1 MKTMALFIPEIKSL
15 LSEGESGQVKKLLEE
30 LHPADIAKGFDLFSP
45 QERVSIFR
53 LLGEKKDLY
62 LFEELSFAEQK
73 DLLDS
78 LSSARAVK
86 VLDEMAPDERAD
98 FFGELSDEVMN
109 CLFSMMKREEVADVV
124 QLLKYK
130 EDSAGGIMTTKFV
143 ALPPLTTA
151 QEAIEHLRQSK
162 DVNVES
168 LSYIYVVDEENRL
181 LGVTSLK
188 SLIMAKPDLA
198 LAEFMNSNPIKV
210 KVDVDQEEVAQLV
223 ATYDLLAIPV
233 VEEDNHLV
241 GIVTVDDA
249 VDVIEEEV
257 TEDIYKMAGTSAEYE
272 VRDSTFKVALNRLPW
287 LLVCLLGGVF
297 VSGGVIRHFKAT
309 IDSILPLVFF
319 VPVIMAMGG
328 NVGIQ
333 SSTIIIRSLATGEVK
348 PGRAQKVVLKEVGV
362 GLVMGIVCGL
372 LAGVVAPLFKMGG
385 TNLGIIV
392 GGSMFV
398 ALTVATSIGTF
409 FPIFLKRLNVDPAVA
424 AGPFVTMA
432 TDFTGLLIYLGL
444 STFLIGFLR

>member
-15 LSEGESGQVKKLLEE
+15 LSEGKSGQVRKLLEE
-30 LHPADIAKGFDLFSP
+30 LHPADIARGFDLFSS
-45 QERVSIFR
+45 QERVSVFR
-53 LLGEKKDLY
+53 LLDENKDLD

-73 DLLDS
+73 ELLDS

-109 CLFSMMKREEVADVV
+109 RLFSMMKREEVADVV
-124 QLLKYK
+124 QLLKHK
-130 EDSAGGIMTTKFV
+130 EDSAGGIMTTDFV

-151 QEAIEHLRQSK
+151 QEAIEYLRQSE
-162 DVNVES
+162 DVDVS
-168 LSYIYVVDEENRL
+168 CVYVVDEEDRL
-181 LGVTSLK
+181 LGVASLK
-188 SLIMAKPDLA
+188 SLIRAKPGLA
-198 LAEFMNSNPIKV
+198 LAEFMNSRPIKAG
-210 KVDVDQEEVAQLV
+210 VDVDQEEVARLV

-233 VEEDNHLV
+233 VEQDDRLV

-272 VRDSTFKVALNRLPW
+272 IRDSTFKIALNRLPW

-297 VSGGVIRHFKAT
+297 VSGGVIRHFQT
-309 IDSILPLVFF
+309 TLNSFLPLIFF

-333 SSTIIIRSLATGEVK
+333 SSTIIIRSLATGDIEL
-348 PGRAQKVVLKEVGV
+348 GRAKRIILKEIGV

-372 LAGVVAPLFKMGG
+372 LAGVAAPLFKMGG
-385 TNLGIIV
+385 VGLGIIV

-409 FPIFLKRLNVDPAVA
+409 FPILLKRLDVDPAVA
-424 AGPFVTMA
+424 AGPFVTMT

-444 STFLIGFLR
+444 ATSLIGFLK

>member
-1 MKTMALFIPEIKSL
+1 METMALFIPEIKNL
-15 LSEGESGQVKKLLEE
+15 LLEGKSDQLRKLLEE
-30 LHPADIAKGFDLFSP
+30 LYPADIARGFNLLSP
-45 QERVSIFR
+45 QERVSVFR
-53 LLGEKKDLY
+53 LLDEKKDLD

-73 DLLDS
+73 ELLDS

-109 CLFSMMKREEVADVV
+109 RLFSMMKREEVADVV
-124 QLLKYK
+124 QLLKHK
-130 EDSAGGIMTTKFV
+130 EDSAGGIMTTDFV
-143 ALPPLTTA
+143 ALSPLTTA
-151 QEAIEHLRQSK
+151 QEAIEHLRQSE
-162 DVNVES
+162 DVNASCV
-168 LSYIYVVDEENRL
+168 YVVDEEDRL
-181 LGVTSLK
+181 LGVASLK
-188 SLIMAKPDLA
+188 SLIRAKPDLA
-198 LAEFMNSNPIKV
+198 LAEFMNSRPIKAG
-210 KVDVDQEEVAQLV
+210 VDVDQEEVARLV
-223 ATYDLLAIPV
+223 TTYDLLAIPV
-233 VEEDNHLV
+233 VEQDDRLV

-257 TEDIYKMAGTSAEYE
+257 TEDIYKMAGTSAEYG
-272 VRDSTFKVALNRLPW
+272 VRDSTFKIALNRLPW

-333 SSTIIIRSLATGEVK
+333 SSTIIIRSLSTGDIEL
-348 PGRAQKVVLKEVGV
+348 GRAKRIILKEIGV
-362 GLVMGIVCGL
+362 GLVMGIFCGF
-372 LAGVVAPLFKMGG
+372 LAGVAASLFKMGG
-385 TNLGIIV
+385 VGLGIIV

-409 FPIFLKRLNVDPAVA
+409 FPIFLKRLDIDPAVS
-424 AGPFVTMA
+424 AGPFVTMT

-444 STFLIGFLR
+444 ATFLIGFLR